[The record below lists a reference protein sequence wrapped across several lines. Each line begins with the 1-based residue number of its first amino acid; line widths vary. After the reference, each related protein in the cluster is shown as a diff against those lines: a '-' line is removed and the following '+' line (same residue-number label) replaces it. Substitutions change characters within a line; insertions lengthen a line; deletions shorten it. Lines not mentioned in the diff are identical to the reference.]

1 MSCVRESAEGTQ
13 PPTVGRRRRARGS
26 LSSGEI
32 VAAARDLAAQDG
44 LARLSMPA
52 LARRLGCGVMSV
64 YRYFDTKDDLLAAL
78 ADQVMS
84 DLHRQLPP
92 AGDGPWRDELITYF
106 TAYRDLMESFPAYRE
121 VVLYAPTFVIRAAL
135 TPAQL
140 RRLDTGI
147 GLLLRAGLPLADA
160 AAVYNVCFNYTRS
173 FVAFEHAARAA
184 ATTATAATA
193 TTTTATT
200 TTATTTTATTVAGGA
215 IEAGG
220 VGAVAAAP
228 ASGRRLPADEYPQ
241 LSRLADIDGVLG
253 VDERGFRLGLELL
266 ATGIAGRYGVAE
278 R

>member
-1 MSCVRESAEGTQ
+1 MAVVRESAEGTQ
-13 PPTVGRRRRARGS
+13 PTVGRRRRARGS

-32 VAAARDLAAQDG
+32 LAAARDLVAQDG

-78 ADQVMS
+78 ADQAMS

-106 TAYRDLMESFPAYRE
+106 TAYRDLMESFSVYRE

-160 AAVYNVCFNYTRS
+160 AEVYNVCFNYTRS
-173 FVAFEHAARAA
+173 FVAFEHAARATATGA
-184 ATTATAATA
+184 AATAAA
-193 TTTTATT
+193 AR
-200 TTATTTTATTVAGGA
+200 AP
-215 IEAGG
+215 
-220 VGAVAAAP
+220 AAAQTP
-228 ASGRRLPADEYPQ
+228 GRQLPADEYPQ

-266 ATGIAGRYGVAE
+266 ATGIAGRYHVAD

>member
-1 MSCVRESAEGTQ
+1 MAGVRESAEGIQ
-13 PPTVGRRRRARGS
+13 PPTAGRRRRERGS

-32 VAAARDLAAQDG
+32 VAAARDLAAHDG

-106 TAYRDLMESFPAYRE
+106 TAYRDLMESFPVYRE

-147 GLLLRAGLPLADA
+147 GLLMRAGLPLVDA
-160 AAVYNVCFNYTRS
+160 AEVYNVCFNYTRS
-173 FVAFEHAARAA
+173 FVAFEHAARSAIAA
-184 ATTATAATA
+184 SAAS
-193 TTTTATT
+193 
-200 TTATTTTATTVAGGA
+200 GA
-215 IEAGG
+215 SG
-220 VGAVAAAP
+220 VSGAPAAAP
-228 ASGRRLPADEYPQ
+228 THDRRLPADEYPQ
-241 LSRLADIDGVLG
+241 LSRLADIESVLG
-253 VDERGFRLGLELL
+253 ADERGFRLGLELL
-266 ATGIAGRYGVAE
+266 ATGIAGRYDVAE

>member
-1 MSCVRESAEGTQ
+1 MAVVRESAENTQ

-32 VAAARDLAAQDG
+32 LAAARDLAAQDG
-44 LARLSMPA
+44 LARLSMPV

-106 TAYRDLMESFPAYRE
+106 TAYRDLMESFPVYRE

-160 AAVYNVCFNYTRS
+160 GEVYNVCFNYTRS
-173 FVAFEHAARAA
+173 FVAFEHTVR
-184 ATTATAATA
+184 ATA
-193 TTTTATT
+193 TTTGVSGVSAVS
-200 TTATTTTATTVAGGA
+200 AVS
-215 IEAGG
+215 G
-220 VGAVAAAP
+220 VGAPATAP
-228 ASGRRLPADEYPQ
+228 VPGRRFSADEYPQ

-253 VDERGFRLGLELL
+253 IDERGFRLGLELL
-266 ATGIAGRYGVAE
+266 ATGIAGRYDVAD

>member
-1 MSCVRESAEGTQ
+1 VAARSSGAALTIAGVRESAEGTQ

-106 TAYRDLMESFPAYRE
+106 TAYRDLMESFPMYRE

-184 ATTATAATA
+184 TATATTATTAHA
-193 TTTTATT
+193 TTAHATT
-200 TTATTTTATTVAGGA
+200 SADD
-215 IEAGG
+215 G
-220 VGAVAAAP
+220 VGAVAVSS

-266 ATGIAGRYGVAE
+266 ATGIAGRYHVAE

>member
-1 MSCVRESAEGTQ
+1 
-13 PPTVGRRRRARGS
+13 
-26 LSSGEI
+26 
-32 VAAARDLAAQDG
+32 
-44 LARLSMPA
+44 
-52 LARRLGCGVMSV
+52 
-64 YRYFDTKDDLLAAL
+64 
-78 ADQVMS
+78 MS

-92 AGDGPWRDELITYF
+92 AGGGPWRDELITYF
-106 TAYRDLMESFPAYRE
+106 TAYRDLMESFPVYRE

-173 FVAFEHAARAA
+173 FVAFEHAARA
-184 ATTATAATA
+184 TAATA
-193 TTTTATT
+193 TTATITA
-200 TTATTTTATTVAGGA
+200 AGGA
-215 IEAGG
+215 IAAGG
-220 VGAVAAAP
+220 VGAPAAGP

-266 ATGIAGRYGVAE
+266 ATGIAGRYHVAE